1 LVGIQHAEIYRF
13 INKKG
18 LFLKAKMRQER
29 CTKVYIH
36 VSMEDVCRKKYL
48 SEHLRDG
55 RLEGWYTGVFKCGSD
70 GVME

>member
-1 LVGIQHAEIYRF
+1 
-13 INKKG
+13 
-18 LFLKAKMRQER
+18 MRQER

-70 GVME
+70 GVMECWSNGVKEIRPAFYSC